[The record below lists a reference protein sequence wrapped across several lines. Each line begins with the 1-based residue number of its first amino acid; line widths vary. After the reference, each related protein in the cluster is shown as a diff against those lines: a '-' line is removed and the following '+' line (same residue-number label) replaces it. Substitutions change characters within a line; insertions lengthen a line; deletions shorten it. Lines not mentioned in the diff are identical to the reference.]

1 MLQWKKKHCHMLGWG
16 KTEDEGTQDTMP
28 VYDIDEDYS
37 QKKVRSPV
45 YISSFQSTHPI
56 LIQIRV

>member
-1 MLQWKKKHCHMLGWG
+1 MLGWG

-37 QKKVRSPV
+37 QKKVQSPV